1 MIYVVFVEPE
11 TPGNIG
17 FLARTMKNF
26 GLSDMVLINP
36 CQLEDE
42 SYYQAMHAR
51 EVVRNA
57 KVYDSIPEFLEAEK
71 IDFTVGTT
79 GEAGGSYNLPRIAV
93 TPDKFAENLNLTGKM
108 ALLFGREGDGLSND
122 EIELCDVIVTI
133 PTHEDYPIMNITHAA
148 AIVLYEIFKKKKS
161 YPRDELEEAS
171 KVEKEGLIETMDK
184 IVEKLGYPKHKSKN
198 ASLVFRRIIGR
209 AFISGR
215 EAHTLKGTLRRIN
228 GRLVEK

>member
-1 MIYVVFVEPE
+1 
-11 TPGNIG
+11 
-17 FLARTMKNF
+17 
-26 GLSDMVLINP
+26 
-36 CQLEDE
+36 
-42 SYYQAMHAR
+42 
-51 EVVRNA
+51 
-57 KVYDSIPEFLEAEK
+57 
-71 IDFTVGTT
+71 
-79 GEAGGSYNLPRIAV
+79 
-93 TPDKFAENLNLTGKM
+93 M
-108 ALLFGREGDGLSND
+108 ALLFGREGNGLSNE

-161 YPRDELEEAS
+161 YPREELEEAS
-171 KVEKEGLIETMDK
+171 KVEKDGLIGTMDE
-184 IVEKLGYPKHKSKN
+184 IIEKLGYPEHKSKN